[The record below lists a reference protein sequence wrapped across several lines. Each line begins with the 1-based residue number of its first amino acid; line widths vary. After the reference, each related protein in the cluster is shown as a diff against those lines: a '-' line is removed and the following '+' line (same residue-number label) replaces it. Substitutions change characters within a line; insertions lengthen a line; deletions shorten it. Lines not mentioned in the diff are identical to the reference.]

1 VNVTS
6 DRVPC
11 SHAIA
16 AIHEFKHKPEDYM
29 SPYFTREKYVAS
41 YEGMIMSIP
50 DKTQWVKMDFAN
62 IDPPLYHAQP
72 GRPRK
77 KIIRSQGERQVEA
90 RAFKKVAIR
99 CSNCKTYGH
108 MM

>member
-1 VNVTS
+1 
-6 DRVPC
+6 
-11 SHAIA
+11 
-16 AIHEFKHKPEDYM
+16 
-29 SPYFTREKYVAS
+29 
-41 YEGMIMSIP
+41 
-50 DKTQWVKMDFAN
+50 MDFAD